1 MACMPGS
8 RRMFPVAVRKGIPC
22 RGQVAAGF
30 FRATLSRRKVVSL
43 FSVILSAALRAR
55 SICIRSKQ
63 FRGNEVAFD
72 LMKGVARR

>member
-43 FSVILSAALRAR
+43 FLLFCQQLFGLGAFASEASSSAETRLH
-55 SICIRSKQ
+55 SI
-63 FRGNEVAFD
+63 
-72 LMKGVARR
+72 